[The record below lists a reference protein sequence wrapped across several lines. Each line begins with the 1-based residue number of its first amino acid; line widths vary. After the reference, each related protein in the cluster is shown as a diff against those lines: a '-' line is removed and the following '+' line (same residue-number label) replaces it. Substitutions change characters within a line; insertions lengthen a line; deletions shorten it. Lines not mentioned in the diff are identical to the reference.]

1 MLKSFRSKKWGKKWG
16 KIKMEG
22 NKKKSLSCCNLGI
35 YA

>member
-22 NKKKSLSCCNLGI
+22 NKKKIPKLL
-35 YA
+35 